1 MENIDEKFDKAEK
14 VVERTSKLIL
24 KVISVIV
31 AIVLAIFV
39 GFNQFSGE
47 DDVEYE
53 SEVIEYDQE
62 PIIEDTLL
70 YEEN

>member
-62 PIIEDTLL
+62 PIIEDTLV